1 MEVASPKQ
9 DFISVVSVN
18 EESIPVFQR
27 TTDIK
32 CSQTGGNR
40 SFWKAQNAWVKGN
53 LLGSLMPSK

>member
-18 EESIPVFQR
+18 EESILVFQR

-32 CSQTGGNR
+32 CSQTGGTR
-40 SFWKAQNAWVKGN
+40 SFWTAQNAWVKGN
-53 LLGSLMPSK
+53 LLGSLMSSK